1 MNEEFQNKLGLILDL
16 IVKGMTTVG
25 DFVMEQLPDIAQQYV
40 IYGRAW
46 NTAVSVVLIAI
57 VIFWLCKVNKVFF
70 SKHSENY
77 SQDACFG
84 MVVISII
91 MCFMAVPATYFY
103 AKDTALVWFAPKIW
117 LIKEA
122 ADIIKPSATRRK

>member
-46 NTAVSVVLIAI
+46 NTALLIFLAI
-57 VIFWLCKVNKVFF
+57 IMAIWLWNFHKIYF
-70 SKHSENY
+70 SKRSGSFGE
-77 SQDACFG
+77 DAKRG
-84 MVVISII
+84 MAMFSFI
-91 MCFMAVPATYFY
+91 MCITVVPATYMY
-103 AKDTALVWFAPKIW
+103 AKDTTLVWFAPKIW
-117 LIKEA
+117 LIQEA
-122 ADIIKPSATRRK
+122 ADLVKPSRRK